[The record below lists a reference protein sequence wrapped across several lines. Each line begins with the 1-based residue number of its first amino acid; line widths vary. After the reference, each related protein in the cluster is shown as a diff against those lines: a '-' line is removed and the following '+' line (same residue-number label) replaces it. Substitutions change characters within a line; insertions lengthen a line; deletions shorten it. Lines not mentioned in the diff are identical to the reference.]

1 MLLYFLED
9 TEASVEQV
17 ITVEEVK
24 STEGEKQFDLNED
37 TDLIEENV
45 VDLRALRA
53 LGSLVY
59 VDLLELPYQAKV
71 MNGWIIQ
78 QGWNFSFFFFFFD
91 EQSQSISVEKM
102 FLLGEA
108 SISYLQ

>member
-45 VDLRALRA
+45 VDLRAFRA

-78 QGWNFSFFFFFFD
+78 QGYNFSFFFFCFF
-91 EQSQSISVEKM
+91 
-102 FLLGEA
+102 FLMNNPSLFR
-108 SISYLQ
+108 